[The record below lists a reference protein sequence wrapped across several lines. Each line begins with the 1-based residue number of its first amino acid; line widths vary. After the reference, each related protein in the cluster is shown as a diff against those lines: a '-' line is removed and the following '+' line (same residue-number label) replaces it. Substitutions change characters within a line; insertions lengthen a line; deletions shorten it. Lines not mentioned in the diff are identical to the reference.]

1 MNANIEK
8 TNDTQLVKAPLT
20 KKERSALS
28 NKITG
33 WGKLAN
39 AVLKT
44 GLNEGT
50 LKRAAAGMDVKP
62 ETAKKI
68 IDFLSL

>member
-8 TNDTQLVKAPLT
+8 TNDTQLTKAPLS
-20 KKERSALS
+20 KKERFALS
-28 NKITG
+28 AKLTG
-33 WGKLAN
+33 WGKLGS
-39 AVLKT
+39 AVTKT

-62 ETAKKI
+62 ETAEKI
-68 IDFLSL
+68 REFLSL

>member
-1 MNANIEK
+1 MNENTEK
-8 TNDTQLVKAPLT
+8 TNDTQLVKAPLN